1 MAPSTKSGIEL
12 NRQLPAYIL
21 SEPDH
26 EYHAKARE
34 YLSSHQLSDFRKCPA
49 LYQKKKLGLV
59 AEKDRPAFKLGRA
72 AHTLVL
78 EGAERFEA
86 EYAVGGPVNPRTG
99 KRFGVAS
106 DAYKDWAA
114 AQGKPVLT
122 EEQADELRQLAASVR
137 AHSRASRLI
146 ADGIPEGVVRT
157 EYCGVQCQIRMD
169 YFNSDAGII
178 DLKTCDDLSY
188 FESDARRYSYLHQ
201 LAFYQAV
208 FATVSGERMPVHFI
222 AVEKTEPYR
231 CGVWLIADTALD
243 FARTENEAAI
253 QRLKQCVAA
262 DTWPT
267 GYEETRVF
275 DSI

>member
-12 NRQLPAYIL
+12 NGQRPAYIL

-26 EYHAKARE
+26 EYHAKARD

-49 LYQKKKLGLV
+49 LYQKKRLGLV

-72 AHTLVL
+72 THTLVL
-78 EGAERFEA
+78 EGTTRFEA
-86 EYAVGGPVNPRTG
+86 EYAVGGPINPRTG
-99 KRFGVAS
+99 KRFGIAS
-106 DAYKDWAA
+106 DAHKEWAA

-122 EEQADELRQLAASVR
+122 DEQADELRQLAASVR
-137 AHSRASRLI
+137 AHPRASRLI
-146 ADGIPEGVVRT
+146 ADGVPEGVIRA

-169 YFNSDAGII
+169 WLNPSAGII
-178 DLKTCDDLSY
+178 DLKTCDDLSF

-208 FATVSGERMPVHFI
+208 LTTFSGERVPIHLV
-222 AVEKTEPYR
+222 AVEKKEPFR
-231 CGVWLIADTALD
+231 CGVWQIANTALD
-243 FARTENEAAI
+243 FARAENEAAI
-253 QRLKQCVAA
+253 HRLKQCIAA
-262 DTWPT
+262 NTWPT